1 MQDSHPGPDGLEFG
15 SHHSCWPHLLNLQLH
30 GPQMVVSQNTL
41 KQKPAQGAGLVHW
54 VLHHVPAR
62 TLRPLGA
69 IPGSLPG
76 LSRLSAHLWQSVT
89 AA

>member
-1 MQDSHPGPDGLEFG
+1 MQDSHPGPDGLESG

-30 GPQMVVSQNTL
+30 GPQMVLFQNML
-41 KQKPAQGAGLVHW
+41 KQKPAQGAGSVPW

-69 IPGSLPG
+69 TPGSLPG
-76 LSRLSAHLWQSVT
+76 LSRLSAHLWHSIT